1 MATSLRCHAFGPQ
14 CGVINTKEACTMS
27 EPTYWWLLTGA
38 LIVVELLS
46 GTFYLLMLAIGTV
59 GAALAAHSGLPLVA
73 QIVISA
79 ALGGGAVVAWH
90 WRKSASRGEP
100 PAQSNPNVNLD
111 IGETVHIA
119 SWNVDGSA
127 NVQYRGANWTA
138 IHRPGI
144 VPSVGPHRVAE
155 LVGNR
160 LLVDKA

>member
-1 MATSLRCHAFGPQ
+1 
-14 CGVINTKEACTMS
+14 MS

-46 GTFYLLMLAIGTV
+46 GTFYLLMLAAGAV
-59 GAALAAHSGLPLVA
+59 AAALAAHAGLPIVA
-73 QIVISA
+73 QILIAA

-90 WRKSASRGEP
+90 LRKSASRDEP

-119 SWNVDGSA
+119 SWNADGSA

-144 VPSVGPHRVAE
+144 VPSAGPHRVAE